1 MLGIRTIIIFSLIF
15 GIKINFQINI
25 VVLRLENS
33 WKSRILFN
41 FIKVNQNLVW
51 ELNHVN
57 LKSSSVHSARTKFN
71 KNTLSIMSLSY
82 REKSLGDFSLHSPI
96 LVINLIWKKF
106 TLLTLLIKWHVIL
119 QYFINHESWEM
130 TSCISRLR
138 QFCPIANQI
147 LTPRLSDGT
156 QESHLL
162 SALF

>member
-15 GIKINFQINI
+15 WIKINFQINI

-82 REKSLGDFSLHSPI
+82 REKISGRLFTKFANICHQF
-96 LVINLIWKKF
+96 NLKKVHPAN
-106 TLLTLLIKWHVIL
+106 IK
-119 QYFINHESWEM
+119 M
-130 TSCISRLR
+130 TSDFAIFHKSWIMRNDLMHKSLETILSNFSVRITDFRIIIKMFIISSVY
-138 QFCPIANQI
+138 F
-147 LTPRLSDGT
+147 S
-156 QESHLL
+156 
-162 SALF
+162 